1 MQYSKHY
8 AYLIHFLVLFSL
20 VTHVQLQTQHT
31 HTDTHARVHPLR
43 HYLSNTHITHS
54 LTITQTRSKFC
65 SVPFFF
71 FLWHCVS
78 GKPGCDLTPP
88 CFSPLLCLAPV
99 VRLTCTHSHTDHS
112 HESHTLL
119 LCRVL
124 LINGRNL
131 NSSHSCPKTNARNIE
146 HILRNFCQ
154 VLGLYFSVLWH
165 KIFTTKKTFYCIFY
179 FLFINR
185 MGRKRLK

>member
-1 MQYSKHY
+1 MRYSKHY

-31 HTDTHARVHPLR
+31 HTDTHARAHPLR
-43 HYLSNTHITHS
+43 LYLSNTRRTQSHNRTDTLKVS
-54 LTITQTRSKFC
+54 LSPVFFC
-65 SVPFFF
+65 
-71 FLWHCVS
+71 LWHCVS
-78 GKPGCDLTPP
+78 GEPGCDLTPP

-99 VRLTCTHSHTDHS
+99 VRLTRTHSHTDHS

-119 LCRVL
+119 LCHAL
-124 LINGRNL
+124 LINGRNR

-146 HILRNFCQ
+146 HILCNFCL

-165 KIFTTKKTFYCIFY
+165 EIFTTKKTFYCIFY